1 MCVNKKL
8 KKWKK
13 KEWGKELERR
23 VRIFFFWNEKMK
35 ERKVWEKRKKVG
47 QRERKNC
54 ETCINKRKRNEKG
67 EMVKKIQIKDTSHK
81 IKIG

>member
-1 MCVNKKL
+1 M
-8 KKWKK
+8 
-13 KEWGKELERR
+13 
-23 VRIFFFWNEKMK
+23 
-35 ERKVWEKRKKVG
+35 G

-81 IKIG
+81 IKYKLSNNWKYKQNN